1 MNLSVN
7 DMKKIVL
14 IGDSI
19 RMIGYGTPVAERLSD
34 EFEVWQPDDNCRFAS
49 YTLRGLWD
57 WQDGIRGADVIH
69 WNNGLWDICHLF
81 GDGEFTPI
89 DEYVQTMLRIARLL
103 KERAS
108 TVIFATTTPV
118 RPENVHNKNE
128 VIEAYNNA
136 LVPKLQEMGVVIND
150 LYTPIA
156 KDVYRF
162 ICDDTIHLS
171 DEGIT
176 LSAQLVEA
184 VIRQEADKLTDK
196 EKRQDEQRAESLGAP
211 V

>member
-1 MNLSVN
+1 
-7 DMKKIVL
+7 MKKVVL

-34 EFEVWQPDDNCRFAS
+34 EFEVWQPDDNCRFAK

-57 WQDGIRGADVIH
+57 WQDGIRGADIIH
-69 WNNGLWDICHLF
+69 WNNGLWDVCSLY

-89 DEYVQTMLRIARLL
+89 DEYVEIMLRLARLF

-118 RPENVHNKNE
+118 RPENSHNNNE
-128 VIEAYNNA
+128 TIKAYNEA
-136 LVPKLQEMGVVIND
+136 LVPKLKEMGIVIND
-150 LYTPIA
+150 LYTPLSE
-156 KDVYRF
+156 DVYKF
-162 ICDDTIHLS
+162 ISDDTIHLS
-171 DEGIT
+171 EEGI
-176 LSAQLVEA
+176 LLAADMVEA
-184 VIRQEADKLTDK
+184 IIRSEAEALSDKSATAK
-196 EKRQDEQRAESLGAP
+196 STNNTKTLGAP

>member
-1 MNLSVN
+1 
-7 DMKKIVL
+7 MKKVVL

-19 RMIGYGTPVAERLSD
+19 RLIGYGTPVAKRLEN
-34 EFEVWQPDDNCRFAS
+34 EFDVWQPDDNCRFAQ
-49 YTLRGLWD
+49 YTLRGIWD
-57 WQDGIRGADVIH
+57 WQEGIRNADIIH

-89 DEYVQTMLRIARLL
+89 DEYIDIMLRLARLF

-118 RPENVHNKNE
+118 RPENLHNKNE
-128 VIEAYNNA
+128 VIEAYNAA
-136 LVPKLQEMGVVIND
+136 LVPKLLEIGIVIND
-150 LYTPIA
+150 LYAPLS

-171 DEGIT
+171 EEGIA
-176 LSAQLVEA
+176 LASDMVEA
-184 VIRQEADKLTDK
+184 IIRKEAEKLTDLGTVK
-196 EKRQDEQRAESLGAP
+196 HYGQESASIGAP

>member
-1 MNLSVN
+1 
-7 DMKKIVL
+7 MKKVVL

-19 RMIGYGTPVAERLSD
+19 RMIGYGGPVTERLSP
-34 EFEVWQPDDNCRFAS
+34 ELEVWQPDDNCRFAQ
-49 YTLRGLWD
+49 YTLRGMWD
-57 WQDGIRGADVIH
+57 WQDGMRDADIIH

-89 DEYVQTMLRIARLL
+89 DEYVSTMLRIARIL
-103 KERAS
+103 KSRAK

-118 RPENVHNKNE
+118 RPENPHNKNE
-128 VIEAYNNA
+128 VIEAYNAA
-136 LVPKLQEMGVVIND
+136 LVPRLLEMGIVIND
-150 LYTPIA
+150 LYTPMA

-171 DEGIT
+171 EEGIALAT
-176 LSAQLVEA
+176 DLVEDI
-184 VIRQEADKLTDK
+184 IRREAAKITDTAPSTNDVK
-196 EKRQDEQRAESLGAP
+196 KPSIGAP

>member
-1 MNLSVN
+1 
-7 DMKKIVL
+7 MKKVVL

-19 RMIGYGTPVAERLSD
+19 RMIGYGGPVAERLSP
-34 EFEVWQPDDNCRFAS
+34 EFEVWQPDDNCRFAQ

-57 WQDGIRGADVIH
+57 WQDGINGADVIH

-89 DEYVQTMLRIARLL
+89 DEYVSTMLRIAKIL
-103 KERAS
+103 KSRS
-108 TVIFATTTPV
+108 RVLIFATTTPV
-118 RPENVHNKNE
+118 RPENLHNKNE
-128 VIEAYNNA
+128 VIEAYNA
-136 LVPKLQEMGVVIND
+136 TLVPKLVEMGVVIND
-150 LYTPIA
+150 LYTPIS

-171 DEGIT
+171 EEGIKLCT
-176 LSAQLVEA
+176 DMVEG
-184 VIRQEADKLTDK
+184 VIRREA
-196 EKRQDEQRAESLGAP
+196 EKINDTKDTVQNATENATLGAP